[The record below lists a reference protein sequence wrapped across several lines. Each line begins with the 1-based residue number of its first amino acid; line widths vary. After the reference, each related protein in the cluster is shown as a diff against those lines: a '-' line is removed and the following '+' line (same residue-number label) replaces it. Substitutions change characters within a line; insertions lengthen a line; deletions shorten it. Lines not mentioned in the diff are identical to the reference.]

1 MSDFKAAAVDPVRRL
16 FNPRSVA
23 LIGATDKSRW
33 SWSIFGNLAL
43 HGFSGPV
50 YLVNPRGVP
59 VHGQESYPSVA
70 DLPQLVDL
78 AFVMVPTTAVLGV
91 LAEVADAGIP
101 SVVLLTSGFAEVGA
115 EGAELERQVVDLARR
130 RGLTILGPNGNGF
143 INAAARITPYGLPI
157 DAPLIGG
164 PVGVVLQS
172 GTLASSVLTFA
183 QTRNVGVSLLVSM
196 GNESMVSMTDVIRY
210 LIDDDATRVI
220 ALFIESVRRPA
231 EFIELAREALVKGKP
246 IYCLEDLIITAGL
259 LAAAGPLPGNRVGF
273 VTASGGASEII
284 ADRAEDEDIEI
295 PEFAPATVERLRAV
309 VPEFAATQ
317 NPVDVTGYILV
328 DRNLLRN
335 ALSAVHDDPSL
346 DALVVVT
353 DLPRTL
359 PADPALIIDGFR
371 QTGELIRR
379 SAKPIVVMGNTLT
392 DITPV
397 GRDVAGQTGF
407 PAVLGGIHHGLTALG
422 RAVRW
427 SQVHRTAL
435 AATAA
440 APTPASVPSPLT
452 VSDEPAAS
460 WSEYRASAFMAE
472 HGIPVV
478 PSVLAADP
486 IAAAE
491 AANAL
496 GYPVVVKL
504 AADEIEHKSDIGGV
518 KVGLR
523 NPAEVTA
530 AYADVVSAGREV
542 GADVHG
548 ALVQPQRAG
557 GIELLVG
564 IVTDP
569 VWGQVLAVG
578 LGGVWVEILRDTA
591 VLVLPVD
598 RDQILQALR
607 SLRGAQL
614 FDGPRGTE
622 KADLDAVAD
631 AIAATA
637 ALAGRLGDR
646 LEALEINPLL
656 VRGSQVEALDTLISW
671 RRVTSKSLYRTVPC
685 FAWQASDL
693 RTVGRRTDCI
703 DSPNSVLEGHPWNQH
718 CGSRATRRRAPG
730 SGRGPRAR
738 SARCSTPPAR
748 SSSRRASPR
757 RASPRWSG
765 GRTRAWVASTTT
777 SAARASCSSR
787 SGKSIRRRTRTR
799 RARPSRRPSGPA

>member
-1 MSDFKAAAVDPVRRL
+1 MSDSLGLGHVRRL

-33 SWSIFGNLAL
+33 SWSIFGNLKL
-43 HGFSGPV
+43 HGFGGPV

-59 VHGQESYPSVA
+59 VHGQESYARIA
-70 DLPQLVDL
+70 DLPSPVDL
-78 AFVMVPTTAVLGV
+78 AFVMVPTSAVLDV
-91 LAEVADAGIP
+91 LTEVADHGIP
-101 SVVLLTSGFAEVGA
+101 SVVLLTSGFAEVGE
-115 EGAELERQVVDLARR
+115 EGAELERQVADLARR

-157 DAPLIGG
+157 DDPLLRG

-172 GTLASSVLTFA
+172 GALASSVLTFA
-183 QTRNVGVSLLVSM
+183 QARNIGVSLLVSM
-196 GNESMVSMTDVIRY
+196 GNESMVSMTDVMRY

-220 ALFIESVRRPA
+220 ALFIESVRRPD
-231 EFIELAREALVKGKP
+231 EFVALAREALAKGKP
-246 IYCLEDLIITAGL
+246 IVAIKVGRSQTGARVAKAHTGSLVGDDAVVDAVFRQHGVIRVDSLEDLIITAGL
-259 LAAAGPLPGNRVGF
+259 LAASGPLPGGRFGF

-284 ADRAEDEDIEI
+284 ADRAEDEGIEI
-295 PEFAPATVERLRAV
+295 PEFSAQTVERLRRV

-317 NPVDVTGYILV
+317 NPVDVTGYILI

-335 ALSAVHDDPSL
+335 ALTAVHDDPSL

-359 PADPALIIDGFR
+359 PADPTLIIDGFR

-397 GRDVAGQTGF
+397 GRDVASQTGF
-407 PAVLGGIHHGLTALG
+407 PGVLGGIHHGLTALG

-427 SQVHRTAL
+427 SELHR
-435 AATAA
+435 AA
-440 APTPASVPSPLT
+440 ASRAAVVQSRAEPEPTEPELT
-452 VSDEPAAS
+452 VPHEPGTT
-460 WSEYRASAFMAE
+460 WPEYRASAFLSK

-478 PSVLAADP
+478 PSVLVTDPQSAVDAAD
-486 IAAAE
+486 
-491 AANAL
+491 AL

-504 AADEIEHKSDIGGV
+504 AADGIEHKSDIGGV
-518 KVGLR
+518 KVGLS
-523 NPAEVTA
+523 NPADVLA
-530 AYADVVSAGREV
+530 AYADVTDAGRKA

-591 VLVLPVD
+591 VRVLPVD
-598 RDQILQALR
+598 RDQIRQALR

-671 RRVTSKSLYRTVPC
+671 RHIESKSLYRTDP
-685 FAWQASDL
+685 WL
-693 RTVGRRTDCI
+693 R
-703 DSPNSVLEGHPWNQH
+703 L
-718 CGSRATRRRAPG
+718 A
-730 SGRGPRAR
+730 GP
-738 SARCSTPPAR
+738 
-748 SSSRRASPR
+748 
-757 RASPRWSG
+757 
-765 GRTRAWVASTTT
+765 
-777 SAARASCSSR
+777 
-787 SGKSIRRRTRTR
+787 
-799 RARPSRRPSGPA
+799 

>member
-1 MSDFKAAAVDPVRRL
+1 MADFEAAPGFDTDVDQVRRL

-43 HGFSGPV
+43 HGFAGPV

-59 VHGQESYPSVA
+59 VHGQDSYARIA
-70 DLPQLVDL
+70 DLPQPVDL
-78 AFVMVPTTAVLGV
+78 AFVMVPTSAVLGV

-101 SVVLLTSGFAEVGA
+101 SVVLLTSGFAEVG
-115 EGAELERQVVDLARR
+115 EDGAELERQVVDLARR
-130 RGLTILGPNGNGF
+130 CGLTILGPNGNGF

-157 DAPLIGG
+157 DAPLLGG

-172 GTLASSVLTFA
+172 GALASSVLTFA

-220 ALFIESVRRPA
+220 ALFIESVRRPD
-231 EFIELAREALVKGKP
+231 EFIALAREALAKGKP
-246 IYCLEDLIITAGL
+246 IVAIKVGRSQTGARVARAHTGSLVGDDAVVDAVFRQHGVIRVDCLEDLIITAGL
-259 LAAAGPLPGNRVGF
+259 LAATGPLPGNRVGF

-284 ADRAEDEDIEI
+284 ADRAEDEGIEI

-335 ALSAVHDDPSL
+335 ALTAVHDDPSL

-359 PADPALIIDGFR
+359 PADPTLIIDGFR

-407 PAVLGGIHHGLTALG
+407 PGVLGGIHHGLTALG

-427 SQVHRTAL
+427 SQVHRAAL
-435 AATAA
+435 AGSAA
-440 APTPASVPSPLT
+440 VPSPLT
-452 VSDEPAAS
+452 VPLAVPDEPGAS
-460 WSEYRASAFMAE
+460 WSEYRASAFVAE

-478 PSVLAADP
+478 PSVLATDP
-486 IAAAE
+486 IAAVE

-523 NPAEVTA
+523 DPAEVMA

-548 ALVQPQRAG
+548 ALVQPQRSG

-591 VLVLPVD
+591 IRVLPVD
-598 RDQILQALR
+598 RDQIRQALR

-631 AIAATA
+631 AIAAAA

-656 VRGSQVEALDTLISW
+656 VRGSQVEALDTLITW
-671 RRVTSKSLYRTVPC
+671 RKIGSKSL
-685 FAWQASDL
+685 F
-693 RTVGRRTDCI
+693 RTD
-703 DSPNSVLEGHPWNQH
+703 
-718 CGSRATRRRAPG
+718 
-730 SGRGPRAR
+730 
-738 SARCSTPPAR
+738 PALR
-748 SSSRRASPR
+748 L
-757 RASPRWSG
+757 
-765 GRTRAWVASTTT
+765 
-777 SAARASCSSR
+777 SCQ
-787 SGKSIRRRTRTR
+787 
-799 RARPSRRPSGPA
+799 

>member
-1 MSDFKAAAVDPVRRL
+1 MAAQASAPAARAADVDQVRRL

-33 SWSIFGNLAL
+33 SWSIFGNLQL
-43 HGFSGPV
+43 HGFAGPV

-59 VHGQESYPSVA
+59 VHGRDSYPSVA
-70 DLPQLVDL
+70 DLPEPVDL
-78 AFVMVPTTAVLGV
+78 AFVMVPTSAVLGV
-91 LAEVADAGIP
+91 LTEVADAGIP

-115 EGAELERQVVDLARR
+115 DGAELERQVVELARR

-157 DAPLIGG
+157 DDPLLSG

-172 GTLASSVLTFA
+172 GALASSVLTFA

-196 GNESMVSMTDVIRY
+196 GNESMVSMTDVMRY

-220 ALFIESVRRPA
+220 ALFIESVRRPD
-231 EFIELAREALVKGKP
+231 EFIALAREALAKGKP
-246 IYCLEDLIITAGL
+246 IVAIKVGRSQTGARVARAHTGSLVGDDAVVDAVFGQHGVIRVDCLEDLIITAGL
-259 LAAAGPLPGNRVGF
+259 LAATGPLPGNRVGF

-284 ADRAEDEDIEI
+284 ADRAEDEGIEI
-295 PEFAPATVERLRAV
+295 PEFAPATVERLRRV

-335 ALSAVHDDPSL
+335 ALTAVHDDPSL
-346 DALVVVT
+346 DTLVVVT

-359 PADPALIIDGFR
+359 PADPTLILDGFR
-371 QTGELIRR
+371 QSGELIRS

-397 GRDVAGQTGF
+397 GRDVASQTGF
-407 PAVLGGIHHGLTALG
+407 PGVLGGIHHGLTALG

-427 SQVHRTAL
+427 SELYRASL

-440 APTPASVPSPLT
+440 APSPSLSASAPTPLSLP
-452 VSDEPAAS
+452 DEPGAS
-460 WSEYRASAFMAE
+460 WSEYRASAFVAE

-478 PSVLAADP
+478 PSVLATDP

-523 NPAEVTA
+523 DPAEVMA

-542 GADVHG
+542 GADVQG
-548 ALVQPQRAG
+548 ALVQPQRSG
-557 GIELLVG
+557 GVELLVG

-591 VLVLPVD
+591 IRVLPVD

-631 AIAATA
+631 AIAAAA
-637 ALAGRLGDR
+637 ALAGRLGGR

-656 VRGSQVEALDTLISW
+656 VRGSQVEALDTLITW
-671 RRVTSKSLYRTVPC
+671 RKIESKSL
-685 FAWQASDL
+685 S
-693 RTVGRRTDCI
+693 RTDPALRLS
-703 DSPNSVLEGHPWNQH
+703 SP
-718 CGSRATRRRAPG
+718 
-730 SGRGPRAR
+730 
-738 SARCSTPPAR
+738 
-748 SSSRRASPR
+748 
-757 RASPRWSG
+757 
-765 GRTRAWVASTTT
+765 
-777 SAARASCSSR
+777 
-787 SGKSIRRRTRTR
+787 
-799 RARPSRRPSGPA
+799 

>member
-1 MSDFKAAAVDPVRRL
+1 M
-16 FNPRSVA
+16 
-23 LIGATDKSRW
+23 
-33 SWSIFGNLAL
+33 
-43 HGFSGPV
+43 

-59 VHGQESYPSVA
+59 VHGRDSYPSVA
-70 DLPQLVDL
+70 DLPEPVDL
-78 AFVMVPTTAVLGV
+78 AFVMVPTSAVLGV
-91 LAEVADAGIP
+91 LTEVADAGIP

-115 EGAELERQVVDLARR
+115 DGAELERQVVELARH

-157 DAPLIGG
+157 DDPLKSG

-172 GTLASSVLTFA
+172 GALASSVLTFA

-196 GNESMVSMTDVIRY
+196 GNESMVSMTDVMRY

-220 ALFIESVRRPA
+220 ALFIESVRRPS
-231 EFIELAREALVKGKP
+231 EFIELAREALAKGKP
-246 IYCLEDLIITAGL
+246 IVAIKVGRSQTGARVARAHTGSLVGDDAVVDAVFGQHGVIRVDCLEDLIMTAGL
-259 LAAAGPLPGNRVGF
+259 LAATGPLPGNRVGF

-284 ADRAEDEDIEI
+284 ADRAEDEGIEI
-295 PEFAPATVERLRAV
+295 PEFAPSTVERLRQV

-335 ALSAVHDDPSL
+335 ALIAVHDDPSL

-359 PADPALIIDGFR
+359 PADPTLIIDGFR
-371 QTGELIRR
+371 QTGELIRH

-397 GRDVAGQTGF
+397 DRDVAGQTGF
-407 PAVLGGIHHGLTALG
+407 PGVLGGIHHGLTALG

-427 SQVHRTAL
+427 SELYRSS
-435 AATAA
+435 AAS
-440 APTPASVPSPLT
+440 PSPSLPASSLSPLT
-452 VSDEPAAS
+452 LPDEPGAS
-460 WSEYRASAFMAE
+460 WSEYRASAFVAV

-478 PSVLAADP
+478 PSVLATDP

-523 NPAEVTA
+523 DPAEVMA

-542 GADVHG
+542 GADVQG
-548 ALVQPQRAG
+548 ALVQPQRTG

-578 LGGVWVEILRDTA
+578 LGGGWVEILRDTA

-598 RDQILQALR
+598 RGQICQALR

-631 AIAATA
+631 AIAAAA

-656 VRGSQVEALDTLISW
+656 VRGSQVEALDTLITW
-671 RRVTSKSLYRTVPC
+671 RKIESKSL
-685 FAWQASDL
+685 F
-693 RTVGRRTDCI
+693 RTD
-703 DSPNSVLEGHPWNQH
+703 LGL
-718 CGSRATRRRAPG
+718 RL
-730 SGRGPRAR
+730 
-738 SARCSTPPAR
+738 
-748 SSSRRASPR
+748 SSQ
-757 RASPRWSG
+757 
-765 GRTRAWVASTTT
+765 
-777 SAARASCSSR
+777 
-787 SGKSIRRRTRTR
+787 
-799 RARPSRRPSGPA
+799 